1 MLLHQHFVKIAK
13 RYGNKIAF
21 IDRTSEKRVTYNKA
35 LIASLILA
43 DKLRK
48 YNEDFIG
55 IMIPTSAGCA
65 LSVLGTLMSGNTPV
79 MINYSIGAANNA
91 RYAQKKCGFKTIITS
106 KALLE
111 KINCPVVEG
120 MVFLEDIMESISTT
134 EKLKAAFIAKM
145 PLPLILKIIHGG
157 NEDDNVVILFTS
169 GSEKDP
175 KAVQLTHRN
184 IATNI
189 GSFSRVMKMYDT
201 DVMLANLPYF
211 HVFGLTVNLWTPL
224 YFGMTIVAFANPL
237 DYKMICTIMREEN
250 PTVMV
255 GTPSFLWGYLRKS
268 DPGDF
273 STIRLIVSGAD
284 KCPDVLRKE
293 FLDKHG
299 ITLYEGYG
307 ATETSPVIS
316 VNTPEHNRPGS
327 VGKVLPD
334 VKVHIENYETG
345 EQCKP
350 EEVGRILV
358 KGDLVMKGYL
368 DDFEETSMRIRHG
381 WYDTGDM
388 GYLDKDGFLWH
399 SGRLKRFIKIGG
411 EMVSMVK
418 VEDVLQKL
426 LPSNVSCS
434 VVEVPDALKGA
445 KIVAAVTQK
454 VDEKKILKQM
464 AEHLPNIAL
473 PKQFVVIEELPKMGS
488 GKIDF
493 RSVTEIV
500 NTILREK
507 PPKPSQSAQ
516 QTQPSQP
523 AAHPAQ
529 PVKKK

>member
-1 MLLHQHFVKIAK
+1 MLLHQHFVKVAK
-13 RYGNKIAF
+13 RYGNKLAF
-21 IDRTSEKRVTYNKA
+21 IDRTSDRRVTYTKA

-43 DKLRK
+43 EKFKK
-48 YNEDFIG
+48 YDEEFIG

-79 MINYSIGAANNA
+79 MINYSTGAANNA
-91 RYAQKKCGFKTIITS
+91 IYAQKKCSFKTIITS

-111 KINCPVVEG
+111 KINCPIVEG
-120 MVFLEDIMESISTT
+120 MVFIEDIMEGISVT
-134 EKLKAAFIAKM
+134 EKLKAALIAKL
-145 PLPLILKIIHGG
+145 PAPLILRMIHGG
-157 NEDDNVVILFTS
+157 HEDDNMVILFTS

-184 IATNI
+184 ISANI
-189 GSFSRVMKMYDT
+189 KSFSSVMRMYDS
-201 DVMLANLPYF
+201 DIMLANLPYF

-224 YFGMTIVAFANPL
+224 YFGMTIVAYANPL
-237 DYKMICTIMREEN
+237 EYKMICNILREERA
-250 PTVMV
+250 TVMV

-268 DPGDF
+268 ESGDF
-273 STIRLIVSGAD
+273 ENIRLIVSGAD
-284 KCPDVLRKE
+284 KCPDALRKE
-293 FLDKHG
+293 FLEKHT

-316 VNTPEHNRPGS
+316 VNTPEHNKPGS

-334 VKVHIENYETG
+334 VHVRIENYETG
-345 EQCKP
+345 KECKP
-350 EEVGRILV
+350 AEVGRIMV
-358 KGDLVMKGYL
+358 KGELVMKGYL

-388 GYLDKDGFLWH
+388 GCLDRDGFLWH

-426 LPSNVSCS
+426 LTNNVSCS

-445 KIVAAVTQK
+445 KIVAAVTQN

-464 AEHLPNIAL
+464 AEQLPNIAL
-473 PKQFVVIEELPKMGS
+473 PKQFVVIEDLPKMGS

-493 RSVTEIV
+493 RSVTEMV

-507 PPKPSQSAQ
+507 QSK
-516 QTQPSQP
+516 PSQP
-523 AAHPAQ
+523 AQPAHPAQ
-529 PVKKK
+529 PARKK